1 MNTGKQ
7 LTWIGL
13 VLAVASAG
21 ATTAQENERATERL
35 ELTMTL
41 LPEQARDAAEITRRI
56 ELPPAPAPA
65 ATEGAKPDEP
75 PGQENGQGQGRDTAA
90 EARERGREF
99 GQDVAAEARDN
110 RENAGRGA
118 DPPGPP
124 ETPPGQQPDRPTPPD
139 NPNRP

>member
-1 MNTGKQ
+1 MKTGKQ
-7 LTWIGL
+7 LTWIVL
-13 VLAVASAG
+13 ALAVATAG
-21 ATTAQENERATERL
+21 RAAAQENERATERL
-35 ELTMTL
+35 DLTMTL

-56 ELPPAPAPA
+56 ELPPAPPA
-65 ATEGAKPDEP
+65 AGENGAKPDQP
-75 PGQENGQGQGRDTAA
+75 PAQENGQGQGRDTAA

-124 ETPPGQQPDRPTPPD
+124 ATPPGQQPDRPVPPG